1 MYAATKD
8 SDFRKSKYLESMPSN
23 LEKLDDRRRKRAEAS
38 AKIKGRREITP
49 EHKPERSSSSERSPI
64 KLKKTLVKKTQD
76 EGEDPKDRE
85 EAIVI
90 EDSVEN
96 MDYQGQDF
104 NDDN

>member
-8 SDFRKSKYLESMPSN
+8 SDFRKSKYLESMPSKM
-23 LEKLDDRRRKRAEAS
+23 EKLDDKRRKRAEAS
-38 AKIKGRREITP
+38 AKRKGRRENTP
-49 EHKPERSSSSERSPI
+49 EHKPKRSPI

>member
-8 SDFRKSKYLESMPSN
+8 SDFRKSKYLESMPSKM
-23 LEKLDDRRRKRAEAS
+23 EKLDDRRRKRAEAS
-38 AKIKGRREITP
+38 AKRKDRREITP
-49 EHKPERSSSSERSPI
+49 EHKPERSCSSERSPI

-76 EGEDPKDRE
+76 EGEDSKDKE
-85 EAIVI
+85 EAILI
-90 EDSVEN
+90 EDFEEN